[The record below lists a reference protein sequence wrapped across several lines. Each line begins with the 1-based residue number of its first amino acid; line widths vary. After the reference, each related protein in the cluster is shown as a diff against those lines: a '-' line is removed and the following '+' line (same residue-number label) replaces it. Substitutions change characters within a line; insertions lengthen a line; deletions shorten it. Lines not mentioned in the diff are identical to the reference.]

1 MQATLLKSDERV
13 TPDLIRRRKI
23 RVAYIIN
30 SLRDGGAE
38 RQLLE
43 LLMGHDRERF
53 ELSIVLM
60 DGENAERV
68 HHLVNDVFIMGVP
81 HSNNSKWL
89 PRTISFANAIRRT
102 SGFLRRWKPDIAH
115 AMLPAPCILGG
126 IAASLAN
133 VPVFVRSP
141 RSMLSL
147 FRARTRVGA
156 WIDQLLLSR
165 ADFTIANSRAVSEEL
180 ISLAGVAPDKCA
192 TIHNGVDLDRFH
204 PALSRSWR
212 ASAEWTDEHV
222 VFGIV
227 GNFSPCKRHSDF
239 VEAAAIISDRK
250 SNARFVML
258 GADYGLRNQILSQ
271 IEARG
276 LASKVYVA
284 ESTPSPEQV
293 FAALDIYV
301 CTSSSEGFSNVLL
314 EAMAC
319 GKPVI
324 ATDVGGNPEAV
335 IDGDTG
341 FIVPVGSA
349 HEIAEAAEVLL
360 SDPVQR
366 REMGLRG
373 RRRVEENFSLQT
385 MTRAT
390 ERLYLSLLH
399 TA

>member
-13 TPDLIRRRKI
+13 SSDPIRGRKI

-43 LLMGHDRERF
+43 LLKRHDRERF
-53 ELSIVLM
+53 EVSVLLM
-60 DGENAERV
+60 DGQNAERV
-68 HHLVNDVFIMGVP
+68 YHLVNDVFVMGIP
-81 HSNNSKWL
+81 HNNNSNWL
-89 PRTISFANAIRRT
+89 PRTLSFVNAIRRA
-102 SGFLRRWKPDIAH
+102 SDYLRKWKPDIAH

-133 VPVFVRSP
+133 VPIFVRSP

-147 FRARTRVGA
+147 YRSRTRLGA
-156 WIDQLLLSR
+156 WLDQLLLSR
-165 ADFTIANSRAVSEEL
+165 ADFTIANSRAVSKEL
-180 ISLAGVAPDKCA
+180 ISLASVRPDKCA

-212 ASAEWTDEHV
+212 SSAGWSDQHA

-239 VEAAAIISDRK
+239 VEAAAIISERN

-258 GADYGLRNQILSQ
+258 GADYGLRKQILSQ

-276 LASKVYVA
+276 LTSRFHIA
-284 ESTPSPEQV
+284 ESTPSPERV
-293 FAALDIYV
+293 FAALDVYV

-324 ATDVGGNPEAV
+324 ATNVGGNPEAV

-341 FIVPVGSA
+341 FVVSVGSSD
-349 HEIAEAAEVLL
+349 EIAAAAEILL
-360 SDPVQR
+360 RDPLRR

-373 RRRVEENFSLQT
+373 RRRVEENFSLKR
-385 MTRAT
+385 MTQAT
-390 ERLYLSLLH
+390 EQLYLSLLQVV
-399 TA
+399 

>member
-212 ASAEWTDEHV
+212 ASAGWTNEHV

-239 VEAAAIISDRK
+239 VEAAAIISDRN

-324 ATDVGGNPEAV
+324 A
-335 IDGDTG
+335 
-341 FIVPVGSA
+341 
-349 HEIAEAAEVLL
+349 
-360 SDPVQR
+360 
-366 REMGLRG
+366 
-373 RRRVEENFSLQT
+373 
-385 MTRAT
+385 
-390 ERLYLSLLH
+390 
-399 TA
+399 